1 MLNYVN
7 RFKGRETRTMDVTAP
22 MLILTL
28 VWGVAIGC
36 IYILLATGLNLIFG
50 VMKLVNFAHG
60 QLLMISAFLT
70 WVISVSLGLNAYVA
84 IGVSIV
90 VVAILGVAVERL
102 TFRRV
107 LGTDKLNEIFVSLGL
122 IYIFENFAMLI
133 WGPQP
138 KQIVSPFNG
147 LSFSLPGISI
157 TFDRVI
163 AVFVVIATLAA
174 FGFLIKKTK
183 IGLAM
188 RATSQRNT
196 TAMLM
201 GINVEKV
208 YMITFAIGAALAA
221 VAGGLYGVIF
231 SFDYQ
236 VGAMPTIIAFAIII
250 MGGLGSI
257 KGAIVGG
264 LLYGIAEQLATLFLG
279 GIWGSA
285 IAFAL
290 LIVVLVIRPNGI
302 FGAKGD

>member
-1 MLNYVN
+1 
-7 RFKGRETRTMDVTAP
+7 MDITAP
-22 MLILTL
+22 TLILTL
-28 VWGVAIGC
+28 VWGVAIGSV
-36 IYILLATGLNLIFG
+36 YILLATGLNLIFG

-70 WVISVSLGLNAYVA
+70 WTISVASGLNVYLA
-84 IGVSIV
+84 IIVSMVI
-90 VVAILGVAVERL
+90 VAILGIGVERL

-122 IYIFENFAMLI
+122 IYIFENAAMLI
-133 WGPQP
+133 WGASP
-138 KQIVSPFNG
+138 KQIVSPFSNM
-147 LSFSLPGISI
+147 SFNLPGISI
-157 TFDRVI
+157 TYDRVI
-163 AVFVVIATLAA
+163 AVFVVVATLIV
-174 FGFLIKKTK
+174 FGLLIGKTK

-201 GINVEKV
+201 GINVEKI

-285 IAFAL
+285 IAFAM
-290 LIVVLVIRPNGI
+290 LIVVLVIKPNGI
-302 FGAKGD
+302 FGEKGE

>member
-1 MLNYVN
+1 
-7 RFKGRETRTMDVTAP
+7 MDITAP
-22 MLILTL
+22 TIILTL

-36 IYILLATGLNLIFG
+36 VYILLATGLNIIFG

-70 WVISVSLGLNAYVA
+70 WTISVSLGLNAYIAILVSMLVVA
-84 IGVSIV
+84 LLGV
-90 VVAILGVAVERL
+90 VVERF

-122 IYIFENFAMLI
+122 IYIFENIAMLI
-133 WGPQP
+133 WGASS
-138 KQIVSPFNG
+138 KQVASPFYG
-147 LSFSLPGISI
+147 MSVSLPGLSI
-157 TFDRVI
+157 TYDRVI
-163 AVFVVIATLAA
+163 AVFVVVASLAI
-174 FGFLIKKTK
+174 FGLLLWKTK

-208 YMITFAIGAALAA
+208 YMLTFAIGAALAA
-221 VAGGLYGVIF
+221 VAGGLYGIIYP
-231 SFDYQ
+231 FDYQ

-257 KGAIVGG
+257 KGAIIGG
-264 LLYGIAEQLATLFLG
+264 LLYGITEQMATLFLG
-279 GIWGSA
+279 GTWGSA
-285 IAFAL
+285 VAFTL
-290 LIVVLVIRPNGI
+290 LIVVLIIRPNGI
-302 FGAKGD
+302 FGEKGE